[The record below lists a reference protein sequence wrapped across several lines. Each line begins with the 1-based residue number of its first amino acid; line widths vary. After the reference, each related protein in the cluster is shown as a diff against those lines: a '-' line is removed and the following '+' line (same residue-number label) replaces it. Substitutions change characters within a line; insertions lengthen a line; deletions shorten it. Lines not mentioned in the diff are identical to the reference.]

1 MADCHEPHHR
11 LLANTKLDREQSTM
25 KDYQIDIQ
33 LCSAKKE
40 KPDFNNLEF
49 GRVFTDHMFMMD
61 YTEGRGWHDAR
72 IVPYQPITLDP
83 AAVIFHYGQTVFEGL
98 KAYLTKDEE
107 VVLFRPNKNME
118 RINRSSARLCM
129 PQLDEE
135 FALEA
140 LKKLISIEREWIPNV
155 DGTSLYIRPFII
167 STESHLGVSPSLTYQ
182 FIIILSP
189 VGAYY
194 KEGINPVKIAVE
206 KEYVRA
212 VAGGTGN
219 AKTAGNYAA
228 GLKAQE
234 ASTKVGYSQVL
245 WLDGKEGK
253 YIEEVGSMNIF
264 FKIDGE
270 IITPAING
278 SILEGVTRD
287 SIINL
292 LKHWNMPVT
301 ERRISID
308 EVYEAY
314 QAGTLEEAFGTGTAA
329 VISPVGELFWNNEKL
344 IINQGQTGKLSKK
357 LYDTLTGIQNGT
369 LPDPFGWRVIVE
381 QTTDILI

>member
-1 MADCHEPHHR
+1 
-11 LLANTKLDREQSTM
+11 M
-25 KDYQIDIQ
+25 KDYQIEVKLSQ
-33 LCSAKKE
+33 SRNE
-40 KPDFNNLEF
+40 KPDFSNLEF
-49 GRVFTDHMFMMD
+49 GRVFTDHMFIMD
-61 YTEGRGWHDAR
+61 YTEGKGWHDAR
-72 IVPYQPITLDP
+72 IVPYQSLTLDP

-107 VVLFRPNKNME
+107 VFLFRPNKNME

-135 FALEA
+135 FALYA
-140 LKKLISIEREWIPNV
+140 LKKLISIDREWIPNLE
-155 DGTSLYIRPFII
+155 GTSLYIRPFII
-167 STESHLGVSPSLTYQ
+167 STEAHLGVSPSLTYQ

-206 KEYVRA
+206 TEYVRA

-234 ASTKVGYSQVL
+234 VSTKVGYSQVL
-245 WLDGKEGK
+245 WLDGKERK

-264 FKIDGE
+264 FKINGE
-270 IITPAING
+270 IITPALNG

-292 LKHWNMPVT
+292 LKHWNMPIT
-301 ERRISID
+301 ERKISME
-308 EVYEAY
+308 EVHEAY
-314 QAGTLEEAFGTGTAA
+314 KAGTLEEAFGTGTAA
-329 VISPVGELFWNNEKL
+329 VISPVGEFFWNNEKL
-344 IINQGQTGKLSKK
+344 IINKGETGELSKK

-369 LPDPFGWRVIVE
+369 LPDPFGWRVVVE
-381 QTTDILI
+381 